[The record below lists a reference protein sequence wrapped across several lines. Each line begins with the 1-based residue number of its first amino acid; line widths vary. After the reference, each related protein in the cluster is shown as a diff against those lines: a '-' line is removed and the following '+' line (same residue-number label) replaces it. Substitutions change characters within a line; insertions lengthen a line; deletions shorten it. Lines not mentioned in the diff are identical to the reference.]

1 MCRGRWEDWP
11 PAAHFRAAGPL
22 DPGHRPP
29 AGPTS
34 SPAPNVPPT
43 EPRGPARAVAPAA
56 PGASVTAECHR
67 VLGGAAVQLVH
78 PSSGSLSSA
87 SAATVSKGSAR
98 SSRRLLIPRRPSPA
112 CGVHRPWGG
121 TPCPAGVTVILA
133 PARGRGCGGGPALGP
148 GSFPQVALSSHR
160 VSGSLQERCLV
171 SLRPPEGA
179 SQREAGGLGGAWAG
193 GAPGWG
199 GRTEATEPY
208 AKIGRAQGAWCRPS
222 WGEGASRGACPQSP
236 RDAGRLSSQKLQG
249 PHWTWAR
256 GCWRPGVGGTA
267 GSEGRPPAR
276 EPPEFP
282 RDEEPP
288 PQYPHLLLSS

>member
-11 PAAHFRAAGPL
+11 PAAHFWAAGPL

-43 EPRGPARAVAPAA
+43 EPHGPARVVAPAA

-112 CGVHRPWGG
+112 CGAHRPWGG

-160 VSGSLQERCLV
+160 VSGSLQERCLA
-171 SLRPPEGA
+171 SLRPSRRCQSEG
-179 SQREAGGLGGAWAG
+179 G
-193 GAPGWG
+193 
-199 GRTEATEPY
+199 
-208 AKIGRAQGAWCRPS
+208 
-222 WGEGASRGACPQSP
+222 
-236 RDAGRLSSQKLQG
+236 
-249 PHWTWAR
+249 
-256 GCWRPGVGGTA
+256 WRPGRSVGRRGPRL
-267 GSEGRPPAR
+267 GREDGGHRALCEDRKSPGRLVSPKLGRGGFKGGMPPV
-276 EPPEFP
+276 PPRRRKAE
-282 RDEEPP
+282 
-288 PQYPHLLLSS
+288 